1 MFLPGGGGSTE
12 LPMRLVFPFSLSHD
26 WAVQGRTKAAADNPA
41 NDANSLRLIFI
52 LHYVVELNFLFT
64 VDSDNQL
71 MNSHCQNPFEE
82 INSIKNSCF
91 IYEKLISVSF
101 LQI

>member
-1 MFLPGGGGSTE
+1 
-12 LPMRLVFPFSLSHD
+12 
-26 WAVQGRTKAAADNPA
+26 
-41 NDANSLRLIFI
+41 
-52 LHYVVELNFLFT
+52 
-64 VDSDNQL
+64 

-101 LQI
+101 

>member
-1 MFLPGGGGSTE
+1 MFLPGAGAGTE
-12 LPMRLVFPFSLSHD
+12 LIATPAFSFSLAQD
-26 WAVQGRTKAAADNPA
+26 VAVQGRIKALADKPA
-41 NDANSLRLIFI
+41 IVPNFLLFIFI
-52 LHYVVELNFLFT
+52 LHDFLELNFLFT

-101 LQI
+101 